1 MFRHTEQN
9 RRQAFRPV
17 SEETTIRSIDP
28 TGAGMQASDVT
39 LRLLEH
45 LALEP
50 EPRGV
55 TELAQAMGLAK
66 TTVHRHLRTLLE
78 RGFVRQH
85 AATQRYEPGVK
96 LFQLGER
103 LRERFTL
110 GRAARDVMQQLRDL
124 SGQAVTLSSLIDS
137 RVIVVDLLQGHTLIE
152 FGVRP
157 GADMSLTGTAH
168 GRVALAFGPA
178 SLRADRGVAP
188 RGRDAAASL
197 DRQLATI
204 RKQGWAT
211 AANEVMFGMNALA
224 APVRG
229 TGGQYLGAVAIVG
242 SVQYI
247 AARPSNAQI
256 EQVTRAA
263 SAISSHMGWRPN

>member
-1 MFRHTEQN
+1 
-9 RRQAFRPV
+9 
-17 SEETTIRSIDP
+17 
-28 TGAGMQASDVT
+28 MQASDIT

-55 TELAQAMGLAK
+55 TELAQALGLAK
-66 TTVHRHLRTLLE
+66 TTAHRHLRTLVE
-78 RGFVRQH
+78 RGFARQH
-85 AATQRYEPGVK
+85 ASTQRYEPGIK

-110 GRAARDVMQQLRDL
+110 GRAAREVMQRLRDT
-124 SGQAVTLSSLIDS
+124 SGQAVTLSALIED

-152 FGVRP
+152 FGIRP
-157 GADMSLTGTAH
+157 GTEMRLTGTAH
-168 GRVALAFGPA
+168 GRVALAFGPT
-178 SLRADRGVAP
+178 SLRPAQGHSAANR
-188 RGRDAAASL
+188 RDAAAL
-197 DRQLATI
+197 GRQLLAI
-204 RKQGWAT
+204 QKQGWAT

-224 APVRG
+224 APVYG
-229 TGGQYLGAVAIVG
+229 ANGHYLGAVAIVG

-247 AARPSNAQI
+247 PAKPSTAQI

-263 SAISSHMGWRPN
+263 ATISSHMGWRPT